1 MNFTLRVHSTLALAA
16 VLLAACSTPEATK
29 TPLPPPAIANP
40 AQRALTVTSENTGA
54 GITLESTQA
63 LIVRLPIRA
72 TAGLEWSLVDLK
84 PGVLAMQSSKFERAL
99 RNAGPGEDNGDV
111 VFRLAPQAAGTVTL
125 NFELRRPHSL
135 LPAVQAVSY
144 DVIVK

>member
-1 MNFTLRVHSTLALAA
+1 MTLTSRAHSSLVLAA

-40 AQRALTVTSENTGA
+40 AQRALTVTDENTGA
-54 GITLESTQA
+54 GITLESAQA
-63 LIVRLPIRA
+63 LIVRLRVRA
-72 TAGLEWSLVDLK
+72 TDGLEWSLVDLK

-99 RNAGPGEDNGDV
+99 RNAGPGEDEGDV
-111 VFRLAPQAAGTVTL
+111 VFRLAPQAAGAVTL
-125 NFELRRPHSL
+125 NFELRRVHSL
-135 LPAVQAVSY
+135 QPAVQTVSF

>member
-1 MNFTLRVHSTLALAA
+1 MTFTLRVHSSLALAA
-16 VLLAACSTPEATK
+16 ILLTACSTPEATK

-135 LPAVQAVSY
+135 LPAVQTVSY